1 MLRGT
6 VGLRLALALAVFS
19 LASGQFF
26 VNLGDKT
33 KAPGTD
39 VDTATGQGT
48 VATPAATDG
57 DVSVQADPNVK
68 LQVTIQPKFLFISNN
83 LSRCYFSVARRPF
96 IFCFKY

>member
-1 MLRGT
+1 M
-6 VGLRLALALAVFS
+6 ALALTVFS
-19 LASGQFF
+19 LVSGQFF

-48 VATPAATDG
+48 VATPAAADG

-68 LQVTIQPKFLFISNN
+68 LQVTSQSVYRFVRFN
-83 LSRCYFSVARRPF
+83 LS
-96 IFCFKY
+96 

>member
-6 VGLRLALALAVFS
+6 FGLQLALALAVFS

-39 VDTATGQGT
+39 VDTATGQGS

-68 LQVTIQPKFLFISNN
+68 LQVTRRSTFHFLAIN
-83 LSRCYFSVARRPF
+83 
-96 IFCFKY
+96 